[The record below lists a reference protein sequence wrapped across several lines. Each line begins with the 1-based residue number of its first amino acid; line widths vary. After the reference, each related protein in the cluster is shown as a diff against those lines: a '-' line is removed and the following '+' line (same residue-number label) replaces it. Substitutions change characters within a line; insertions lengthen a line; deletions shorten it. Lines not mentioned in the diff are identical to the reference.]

1 MTTKQ
6 IRLNDQ
12 AETVRLLGEQDAR
25 LRELERDFGVE
36 IFLRQDAE
44 SGDLSLTVK
53 GSAQRVEKAAKR
65 LRAEIEAL
73 RRRAAPIDPRGF
85 EPLNLDAPS
94 LPEDGLYRA
103 HNGKVLRAR
112 TANQQKYCDTIA
124 AHDLTF
130 GVGPAGTGKTFL
142 AVACALRALESR
154 QVMKIILSRPIVEA
168 GEKLGFLP
176 GDLAEK
182 VSPYLRP
189 LYDALHDLMDMER
202 ANELIER
209 GTVEVAPL
217 AFMRGRTLND
227 AFVILDEAQNT
238 TTEQMKM
245 FLTRLGFGSK
255 AVVTGDATQVDL
267 PAGKASGLQEARA
280 ILGDVEGIKFCEF
293 TDRDVVR
300 HPLVQDVVRAYEAAA
315 ARKTA
320 QEAAAKLSAAG
331 K

>member
-1 MTTKQ
+1 MTTKL

-85 EPLNLDAPS
+85 EPINLDAPS

-124 AHDLTF
+124 EHDLTF
-130 GVGPAGTGKTFL
+130 GIGPAGTGKTFL

-154 QVMKIILSRPIVEA
+154 HVTKIILSRPIVEA

-176 GDLAEK
+176 GDLMEK
-182 VSPYLRP
+182 VNPYLRP
-189 LYDALHDLMDMER
+189 LYDAFIALLGGER
-202 ANELIER
+202 FRTWRDNDVIEI
-209 GTVEVAPL
+209 VPL
-217 AFMRGRTLND
+217 AYMRGRTFED
-227 AFVILDEAQNT
+227 AFLILDEAQNT
-238 TTEQMKM
+238 TPEQMKM
-245 FLTRLGFGSK
+245 FLTRMGTGSK
-255 AVVTGDATQVDL
+255 AVVTGDTTQTDLGARAT
-267 PAGKASGLQEARA
+267 SGLVRVLE
-280 ILGDVEGIKFCEF
+280 ILKGVEGMATVRMAEA
-293 TDRDVVR
+293 DVSR
-300 HPLVQDVVRAYEAAA
+300 HPIVKKIIRAYDKWDE
-315 ARKTA
+315 KT
-320 QEAAAKLSAAG
+320 S
-331 K
+331 

>member
-1 MTTKQ
+1 MTTKL

-85 EPLNLDAPS
+85 EPINLDAPS

-112 TANQQKYCDTIA
+112 TPNQQKYCDTIA
-124 AHDLTF
+124 EHDLTF
-130 GVGPAGTGKTFL
+130 GIGPAGTGKTFL

-154 QVMKIILSRPIVEA
+154 HVTKIILSRPIVEA
-168 GEKLGFLP
+168 
-176 GDLAEK
+176 
-182 VSPYLRP
+182 
-189 LYDALHDLMDMER
+189 ER
-202 ANELIER
+202 SS
-209 GTVEVAPL
+209 
-217 AFMRGRTLND
+217 AFCP
-227 AFVILDEAQNT
+227 
-238 TTEQMKM
+238 
-245 FLTRLGFGSK
+245 
-255 AVVTGDATQVDL
+255 AT
-267 PAGKASGLQEARA
+267 
-280 ILGDVEGIKFCEF
+280 
-293 TDRDVVR
+293 
-300 HPLVQDVVRAYEAAA
+300 
-315 ARKTA
+315 
-320 QEAAAKLSAAG
+320 
-331 K
+331 